1 MKMPIMEGKH
11 PLLHRR
17 KMKKVQDEAKVVKKP
32 STEEWDEV
40 LKERLHASLDEES
53 IRRVAEET
61 YAFYAKTPRRSTGS
75 SCSLPLIRESSGQS
89 SSSQGS
95 VNKSLPEIRLDN
107 FEESLPRSEVSF
119 PKIPPSRLPPSRLQP
134 TRLPHTLQDNL
145 SLQR

>member
-1 MKMPIMEGKH
+1 MEGK

-17 KMKKVQDEAKVVKKP
+17 KIKKVQDEVKVAKKP
-32 STEEWDEV
+32 STEEWDQM

-61 YAFYAKTPRRSTGS
+61 YAFYAKTPRSNTGS

-107 FEESLPRSEVSF
+107 FEESLPRSEISF
-119 PKIPPSRLPPSRLQP
+119 PKIAPAILPPSRLAP
-134 TRLPHTLQDNL
+134 TRAPHTLQDNL